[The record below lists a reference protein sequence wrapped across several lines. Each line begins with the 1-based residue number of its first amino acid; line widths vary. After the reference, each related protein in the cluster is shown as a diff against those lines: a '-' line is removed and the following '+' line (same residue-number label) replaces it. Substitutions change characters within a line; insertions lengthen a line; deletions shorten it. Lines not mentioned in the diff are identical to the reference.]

1 MFNRMHVKTRVGK
14 IKILLFGHDY
24 IGGQFLQEIMEK
36 HADKFE
42 VVGVATNLNSPKLV
56 PIKK

>member
-1 MFNRMHVKTRVGK
+1 MHVKTRVGK